1 MLFDNHASHGA
12 IVNWIDGLGVCG
24 ALVAVVRRHLK
35 LTHLALG
42 LLTQRDGADVGRSSR
57 RILRIR
63 LLWLWVV
70 LRRCVHL
77 LQLLL
82 QHLMR
87 IRSQTVQ
94 VVYTA
99 DALEVTELVILLVL
113 VVRRLTHNT
122 LVEVIVRQLQ
132 QYTLIVLSGLQAT
145 AVLVVVLTVKRH
157 LSCLI
162 RVALLLA
169 VRPSLILSA
178 SLSEAGCSHLTT
190 SVEAKSYEALIFSG

>member
-1 MLFDNHASHGA
+1 
-12 IVNWIDGLGVCG
+12 
-24 ALVAVVRRHLK
+24 
-35 LTHLALG
+35 
-42 LLTQRDGADVGRSSR
+42 
-57 RILRIR
+57 
-63 LLWLWVV
+63 
-70 LRRCVHL
+70 
-77 LQLLL
+77 
-82 QHLMR
+82 MR

-169 VRPSLILSA
+169 VWPSLILSA
-178 SLSEAGCSHLTT
+178 SLSETSCSHLTT
-190 SVEAKSYEALIFSG
+190 PIETKTYEALIFSG